1 MKKILF
7 FLFLSFFL
15 GFKAQENER
24 WLKLGPYKTAVLN
37 DSLRENSGLAFFKNR
52 LFTINDSGN
61 SSDLFE
67 IEKTS
72 GKISNTLK
80 TNLKNIDWE
89 AITSDSS
96 AIYIGD
102 FGNNG
107 GTRKDLKIYKIELDS
122 ALKTLSSNSAQEI
135 LFFYPEQKD
144 FISKNLNTD
153 FDAEAM
159 IFLNGKIH
167 IFTKEW
173 ASKATTHYTINPANS
188 VIQPAVKIETFP
200 TDYVVTDA
208 TYFRGTLYLI
218 GYTKK
223 TDVFLSVFRE
233 SKPGIFFE
241 QKPQKYYLGTA
252 LAIGQI
258 EGIAADELGIYISG
272 EQFKSP
278 FGKVKPNLYFVPHS
292 NLQ

>member
-7 FLFLSFFL
+7 FLFLSLFL
-15 GFKAQENER
+15 SFKAQTNDR
-24 WLKLGPYKTAVLN
+24 WLKLGPFKTAVLN

-61 SSDLFE
+61 SSDVFE

-72 GKISNTLK
+72 GKISTTLK
-80 TNLKNIDWE
+80 TNLKNTDWE

-96 AIYIGD
+96 AIFIGD

-107 GTRKDLKIYKIELDS
+107 GSRTDLKIYKVELDS
-122 ALKTLSSNSAQEI
+122 TVKALSTNNVQEI
-135 LFFYPEQKD
+135 PFFYPEQKD
-144 FISKNLNTD
+144 FISKNLNTN

-159 IFLNGKIH
+159 IYLHGKIH
-167 IFTKEW
+167 VFTKEW
-173 ASKATTHYTINPANS
+173 ISKLTTHYTIDPANS
-188 VIQPAVKIETFP
+188 ILQPAVKIETFP
-200 TDYVVTDA
+200 TGYVVTDA
-208 TYFRGTLYLI
+208 TYFEGKLYLV
-218 GYTKK
+218 GYTKQ
-223 TDVFLSVFRE
+223 TDVFLSVFKE

-258 EGIAADELGIYISG
+258 EGIAADEFGIYISG

-278 FGKVKPNLYFVPHS
+278 FGKLKPNLYFVPHS
-292 NLQ
+292 NL